1 MVNREARRWF
11 LPEYESFGLIQIQI
25 HLDSNISGGNSMKV
39 GIVGAGL
46 VGSTAAYT
54 MALEGAASNIVLV
67 DIDEKLAGAQAEDIL
82 HATPHAHATRV
93 QSGDYSALDSARV
106 VILACGV
113 GQKEGE
119 SRMELLGRNAK
130 VFENVI
136 PRVVKA
142 APDAVLVVASNPV
155 DIITQITT
163 TISGLPS
170 GRVIG
175 SGTIL
180 DTARFRS
187 MMGSHFG
194 ISSRSIHAYVVGEH
208 GPTEVLVWSSPH
220 VGGVSLAEFAKQIDR
235 ALTDDIR
242 SYIDND
248 VRNAAARIIDGKGAT
263 YYGIGGGLSRIV
275 RAIRDDEGV
284 LLTVSS
290 LGKCYEDFEEV
301 CFSVP
306 RIVGGQGI
314 VSEVWPALSE
324 DEHQALCKSVSAI
337 AEPARELGY

>member
-1 MVNREARRWF
+1 
-11 LPEYESFGLIQIQI
+11 
-25 HLDSNISGGNSMKV
+25 MKV
-39 GIVGAGL
+39 GIVGAGY

-54 MALEGAASNIVLV
+54 MALEGVASEIVLV
-67 DIDEKLAGAQAEDIL
+67 DIDQKFASAQAEDIL

-93 QSGDYSALDSARV
+93 RSGDYRALESARV
-106 VILACGV
+106 VIFACGV

-119 SRMELLGRNAK
+119 SRMELLGRNAE
-130 VFENVI
+130 VFED
-136 PRVVKA
+136 VVPKVMEA
-142 APDAVLVVASNPV
+142 AAEAVLVVATNPV

-163 TISGLPS
+163 KISNLPA

-187 MMGSHFG
+187 MVGGHLG

-220 VGGVSLAEFAKQIDR
+220 VGGVSLVEFAKQIGR
-235 ALTDDIR
+235 PFTNDIR
-242 SYIDND
+242 SRVDD
-248 VRNAAARIIDGKGAT
+248 GVRNAAARIIEGKGAT

-275 RAIRDDEGV
+275 RAVRDDEGV

-290 LGKCYEDFEEV
+290 LGRGHEDLEEV

-306 RIVGGQGI
+306 RIVGGHGI
-314 VSEVWPALSE
+314 ASEVWPTLSE
-324 DEHQALCKSVSAI
+324 DEHEALCKSVSAI
-337 AEPARELGY
+337 AEPCRELGY

>member
-1 MVNREARRWF
+1 
-11 LPEYESFGLIQIQI
+11 
-25 HLDSNISGGNSMKV
+25 MKV
-39 GIVGAGL
+39 GIVGAGY

-54 MALEGAASNIVLV
+54 MALEGVASEIVLV
-67 DIDEKLAGAQAEDIL
+67 DIDEKLASAQAEDIL

-93 QSGDYSALDSARV
+93 RSGGYSALHSAKA

-119 SRMELLGRNAK
+119 SRMELLGRNAR
-130 VFENVI
+130 VFEDVI
-136 PRVVKA
+136 PKVMEA
-142 APDAVLVVASNPV
+142 AAGAVLIVATNPV

-163 TISGLPS
+163 KISDLPP

-187 MMGSHFG
+187 MVGGHLG

-220 VGGVSLAEFAKQIDR
+220 IGGVSLVEFAQQIGR
-235 ALTDDIR
+235 PFTNDIR
-242 SYIDND
+242 ASVDD
-248 VRNAAARIIDGKGAT
+248 GVRNAAARIIEGKGAT

-275 RAIRDDEGV
+275 RAVRDNEGV

-290 LGKCYEDFEEV
+290 LGRGHEDLAEV
-301 CFSVP
+301 SFSVP
-306 RIVGGQGI
+306 RIVGAQGI
-314 VSEVWPALSE
+314 VSEVWPTLSE
-324 DEHQALCKSVSAI
+324 DEHEALCQSVSAI
-337 AEPARELGY
+337 AEPCRELGY